1 MTIKA
6 PDPISF
12 VLLHRCLNCL
22 SPAFSQPESRPLH
35 LYFLVCT
42 TLRFPIAFVLFI
54 VLLYLYCLSAPFS
67 QPVHCTKIN
76 SRPPLNAVFYVLL
89 LNGDAFCP
97 NLSFLSLFSL
107 FVCKIF
113 FAVGFIHLK
122 TPWILQFR
130 KTEPKWKIKFKPFWD
145 DKRKARLNH
154 WI

>member
-89 LNGDAFCP
+89 LNGDAFVPICSFF
-97 NLSFLSLFSL
+97 LSFLSLFA
-107 FVCKIF
+107 KIF
-113 FAVGFIHLK
+113 QQLVLFI
-122 TPWILQFR
+122 
-130 KTEPKWKIKFKPFWD
+130 WKLHEFCSSEKLNQNEKSN
-145 DKRKARLNH
+145 LNH
-154 WI
+154 SEMTNVRQD